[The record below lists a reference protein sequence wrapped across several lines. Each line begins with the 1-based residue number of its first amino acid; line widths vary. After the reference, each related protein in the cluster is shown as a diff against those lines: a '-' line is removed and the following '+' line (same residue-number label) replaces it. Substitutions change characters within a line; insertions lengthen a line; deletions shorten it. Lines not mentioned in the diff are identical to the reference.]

1 MFDGETDQDLV
12 PEPEDEVEEGE
23 QGQGGGRRGRGR
35 ESGASKHVIRGQH
48 LMDQC
53 PRNSIRLILTQTRAL
68 NNAAIK
74 CRLWLKFCQLL
85 NYKIL

>member
-53 PRNSIRLILTQTRAL
+53 PRNPIRLILTQTRAL